1 MVDDYSENRLKYYME
16 NCSDKSLVSNLNIEQ
31 GIKEGY
37 NTDFLKYEVYID
49 IENYDIILCMTMQ
62 HKRNVLELF
71 PKLFGKVFTLK
82 EYVNSNEVYKDID
95 DPWGLNL
102 QVYKDCAK
110 VIVENIDKLILK
122 LEEGE

>member
-1 MVDDYSENRLKYYME
+1 
-16 NCSDKSLVSNLNIEQ
+16 
-31 GIKEGY
+31 
-37 NTDFLKYEVYID
+37 
-49 IENYDIILCMTMQ
+49 MTMQ